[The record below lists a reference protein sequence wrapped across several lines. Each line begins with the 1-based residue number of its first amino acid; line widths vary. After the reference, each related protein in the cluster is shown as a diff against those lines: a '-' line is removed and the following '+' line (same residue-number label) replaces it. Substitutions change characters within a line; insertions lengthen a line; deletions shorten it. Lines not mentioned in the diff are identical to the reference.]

1 MPLLL
6 LLLNLVGQLIN
17 SAHFIANLLWP
28 HRFCRPII
36 RLVGQSDVLPFVLL
50 DLVGQLI
57 DSAHFT
63 ANSLFASHYLLT
75 FPSKVA
81 CLRPQT
87 KVVGQ
92 SVSYIPTLNEN
103 I

>member
-17 SAHFIANLLWP
+17 SAHFIANLL
-28 HRFCRPII
+28 
-36 RLVGQSDVLPFVLL
+36 
-50 DLVGQLI
+50 
-57 DSAHFT
+57 
-63 ANSLFASHYLLT
+63 FASHYILT

-81 CLRPQT
+81 CLRLQT

-92 SVSYIPTLNEN
+92 SVSYIPMLNEN